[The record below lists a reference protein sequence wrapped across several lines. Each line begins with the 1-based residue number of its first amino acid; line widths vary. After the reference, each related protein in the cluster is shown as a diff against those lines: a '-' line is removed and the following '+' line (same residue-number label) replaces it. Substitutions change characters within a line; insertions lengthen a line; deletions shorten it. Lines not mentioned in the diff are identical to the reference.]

1 MTTVR
6 QTGNT
11 VEVAIE
17 KALDQLKV
25 SRNEVEVEVLSAGKK
40 GFLGFGAKEAE
51 VVVTVKA
58 QEKEAV
64 APTVQPT
71 FVEKQAEE
79 ELEQAQE
86 EQVTDSK
93 ETTEV
98 EEIEVFEEVEDVGA
112 TTEAQNDLSEVQE
125 NPVEKT
131 VDYLTAIAKSMDIED
146 LEVTVTED
154 GKYMYLQMDS
164 EKAALIIG
172 KRGQTLNALQQLAQL
187 IANQHSKQF
196 KVVRLNVGDYRE
208 RREQSLA
215 QLADR
220 MADKAI
226 ETGRKVQLEPMPSY
240 ERKVLHH
247 TLADRIDIETY
258 SEGADPHR
266 YLVIEPIQ

>member
-93 ETTEV
+93 ETT
-98 EEIEVFEEVEDVGA
+98 EVEDVGA

-226 ETGRKVQLEPMPSY
+226 ETGRKVQ
-240 ERKVLHH
+240 
-247 TLADRIDIETY
+247 
-258 SEGADPHR
+258 
-266 YLVIEPIQ
+266 

>member
-17 KALDQLKV
+17 HALHQLKV
-25 SRNEVEVEVLSAGKK
+25 SRNDVEVEVLSAGKK
-40 GFLGFGAKEAE
+40 GFLGFGAKDAEVIVTVKERPEVIVEPRPKPIVEAQPLIEEAE
-51 VVVTVKA
+51 EAKVQEKLVKAELPKVTETEQLIPEVEENPIDKMIDYLTSVAKAMEIEDLVVTV
-58 QEKEAV
+58 
-64 APTVQPT
+64 T
-71 FVEKQAEE
+71 AE
-79 ELEQAQE
+79 
-86 EQVTDSK
+86 
-93 ETTEV
+93 
-98 EEIEVFEEVEDVGA
+98 
-112 TTEAQNDLSEVQE
+112 
-125 NPVEKT
+125 
-131 VDYLTAIAKSMDIED
+131 
-146 LEVTVTED
+146 
-154 GKYMYLQMDS
+154 GKYLYVQMDS

-208 RREQSLA
+208 RREQSLS
-215 QLADR
+215 QLATR

-226 ETGRKVQLEPMPSY
+226 ETGRRVQLEPMPSY

-258 SEGADPHR
+258 SEGSDPHR